1 VTLAILPFDKRER
14 IYTGM
19 RIYISPESIT
29 KKNGIA
35 VPPDKSRHLMTVM
48 RCKYGDELTVID
60 GRGKAY
66 LARISD
72 IRKKTVMIDILSE
85 TIQDAESSVP
95 IILCQG
101 ILKGDK
107 MDLVI
112 QKATELGISEIIPAI
127 SVRCQVKE
135 TRKTQRWRKL
145 AEEAAEQCGRAVIP
159 DVREP
164 QPFAGIFE
172 MPAIEHAAAR
182 LIFWEGGGMSLDEAM
197 EKTAISS
204 GISAGTTDITADVT
218 TERAVVIFIGP
229 EGGFASSEIEAV
241 ESRGIIRATLGKRIL
256 RAETAAIAAVTL
268 VQFLAEKKASHNR
281 KV

>member
-1 VTLAILPFDKRER
+1 VILAILRFDKRER

-29 KKNGIA
+29 KKIGIA

-48 RCKYGDELTVID
+48 RCKHGDELTIID

-66 LARISD
+66 SARISD

-85 TIQDAESSVP
+85 TIPDAESPVP

-127 SVRCQVKE
+127 SERCQVKE

-159 DVREP
+159 DVHEP
-164 QPFAGIFE
+164 QPFAGIFG

-182 LIFWEGGGMSLDEAM
+182 LIFWEGGGLSLDEAM
-197 EKTAISS
+197 EKTAFPS
-204 GISAGTTDITADVT
+204 GTSAVTTDVT
-218 TERAVVIFIGP
+218 TEGAVVIFIGP
-229 EGGFASSEIEAV
+229 EGGFASSEIDAV

>member
-1 VTLAILPFDKRER
+1 
-14 IYTGM
+14 M
-19 RIYISPESIT
+19 RIYISPEAIT
-29 KKNGIA
+29 QKIGIK

-48 RCKYGDELTVID
+48 RCKHGDELTVID
-60 GRGKAY
+60 GRGKTY
-66 LARISD
+66 SARISD
-72 IRKKTVMIDILSE
+72 IRKKTVMIDILHE
-85 TIQDAESSVP
+85 TASDAESPVH

-112 QKATELGISEIIPAI
+112 QKATELGTSEIIPVI
-127 SVRCQVKE
+127 SERCQVKE
-135 TRKTQRWRKL
+135 TRKTQRWRKI
-145 AEEAAEQCGRAVIP
+145 AEEAAEQCGRAVVP

-172 MPAIEHAAAR
+172 MPEVGQAAAR
-182 LIFWEGGGMSLDEAM
+182 LIFWEGGGLPLDEAM
-197 EKTAISS
+197 EKTGFFDGRSEE
-204 GISAGTTDITADVT
+204 GPL
-218 TERAVVIFIGP
+218 VIFIGP
-229 EGGFASSEIEAV
+229 EGGFAASEIKAA
-241 ESRGIIRATLGKRIL
+241 ESCDFIRATLGKRIL

>member
-1 VTLAILPFDKRER
+1 
-14 IYTGM
+14 M

-29 KKNGIA
+29 KKIGIV

-48 RCKYGDELTVID
+48 RCKHGDELTVID

-72 IRKKTVMIDILSE
+72 IQKKTVIIDILSE
-85 TIQDAESSVP
+85 TIQDAESTVP

-127 SVRCQVKE
+127 SERCQVKE

-182 LIFWEGGGMSLDEAM
+182 LIFWEGGGLSLDEAM
-197 EKTAISS
+197 EKTAFSP
-204 GISAGTTDITADVT
+204 GISAGTTDVT
-218 TERAVVIFIGP
+218 TKGAVVIFIGP